1 MDDLRLSDFA
11 RVMEVTHEAEV
22 GVVRELTT
30 PPLQCL
36 VVDGEGSLGTDDARA
51 AVRDLYALTFAV
63 HLLPRKGPTP
73 LGWHEYDVATMEGI
87 WGSYLRNGRW
97 SILFPQPDFVTESV
111 VESARAHLAER
122 RADDVR
128 LETFPARTWL
138 QTLHVGDFTDE
149 ERTVRLI
156 ERAAVE
162 GGHELLPHHHEVYLD
177 DPQRVE
183 PARMRTVIRYPVH
196 ANQQ

>member
-1 MDDLRLSDFA
+1 MDLDHPRLSDFA
-11 RVMEVTHEAEV
+11 QAMEVTHQAEA
-22 GVVRELTT
+22 GVVHELTT

-36 VVDGEGSLGTDDARA
+36 VVDGAGSLGTDDARA

-73 LGWHEYDVATMEGI
+73 LDWHEYDVPTMEGI

-97 SILFPQPDFVTESV
+97 SILFPQPDFVTGPV
-111 VESARAHLAER
+111 VESARAHLADHR
-122 RADDVR
+122 VNDVR

-138 QTLHVGDFTDE
+138 QTLHVGEFADE

-177 DPQRVE
+177 DPQKVE
-183 PARMRTVIRYPVH
+183 PTRMRTVIRYPVR
-196 ANQQ
+196 AK